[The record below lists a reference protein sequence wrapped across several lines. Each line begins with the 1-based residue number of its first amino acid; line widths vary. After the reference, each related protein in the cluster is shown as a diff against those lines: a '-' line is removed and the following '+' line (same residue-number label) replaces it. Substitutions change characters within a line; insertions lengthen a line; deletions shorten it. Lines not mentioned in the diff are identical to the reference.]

1 MKWYK
6 DMKFKIGMSLIGVSQ
21 KANRK
26 ANNLSNWAGRM
37 FWGVDNSSLA
47 TNETIFS
54 IVTRISN
61 TVSSLPL
68 KLYKDHDV
76 VKNNTSDVLINE
88 PNEFMH
94 GFDFINKMEVT
105 RNEKGNAYALI
116 NRDIRAQIES
126 LMPIDPNYVTP
137 FINTDD
143 HALWYEVRGNTTI
156 YVHNSEIIHIKH
168 ITGVSRLSGLSPID
182 ILKNTLEY
190 DRAVQEFSLIQMQKP
205 ESFVLKY
212 GANVSPEKRKAVIED
227 FRAYYKDNG
236 GLLFQEPGVDI
247 EPMEKKYLSSDTAQS
262 EKITR
267 SRVANVFNVP
277 VSFLNDSEGQSY
289 SSNEQLMTQ
298 FVQMTLTPIIR
309 QYEYEFNRKLL
320 TPTERKSGHYFKFNL
335 SGLLRGDMTTRTAYY
350 QAAIRNGW
358 LSQDDV
364 RKYEDEAPVGG
375 NASKLWVSGDLYP
388 IDMDPAE
395 RKNTSKGGDNNGG

>member
-1 MKWYK
+1 MNWFNKVTLR
-6 DMKFKIGMSLIGVSQ
+6 MGMGLINMSQ
-21 KANRK
+21 KMSSK
-26 ANNLSNWAGRM
+26 ANGFSSWAGRT
-37 FWGVDNSSLA
+37 FWGIDNSSLA

-54 IVTRISN
+54 IITRISN
-61 TVSSLPL
+61 TVSILPL
-68 KLYKDHDV
+68 KLYKDYDV
-76 VKNNTSDVLINE
+76 INNNTSDVLINE
-88 PNEFMH
+88 PNQFMH

-116 NRDIRAQIES
+116 NRDIRAQLES
-126 LMPIDPNYVTP
+126 LIPIDPDYVTP

-143 HALWYEVRGNTTI
+143 GSLWYEVRGNTTM
-156 YVHNSEIIHIKH
+156 YVHSSEMIHVKH
-168 ITGVSRLSGLSPID
+168 ITGASRLKGLSPID

-190 DRAVQEFSLIQMQKP
+190 DKAVQDFSLIQMQKP
-205 ESFVLKY
+205 ESFILKY
-212 GANVSPEKRKAVIED
+212 GANVSPETRKAVIDD
-227 FRAYYKDNG
+227 FRAFYKDNG
-236 GLLFQEPGVDI
+236 GILFQEPGVDI
-247 EPMEKKYLSSDTAQS
+247 DPMEKTYLSSDTAQS

-267 SRVANVFNVP
+267 SRAANVYNMP

-335 SGLLRGDMTTRTAYY
+335 GGLLRGDMATRTSYY

-364 RKYEDEAPVGG
+364 RRYEDEPPAGG

-388 IDMDPAE
+388 IDMDPKD
-395 RKNTSKGGDNNGG
+395 RKSTSKGGEN

>member
-388 IDMDPAE
+388 IDMDPAK
-395 RKNTSKGGDNNGG
+395 RKTTSKGGEED